1 MGSCSSFIYLNYNTT
16 RSKKQ
21 VALFISYDSP
31 KITEGKLIIKQNYP
45 NRYNK
50 TLKGVC
56 IPDTLFLYLN
66 PAGNLR
72 PTVCVL
78 RSSYLCATWQN
89 LRLSRNIVNHDSP

>member
-1 MGSCSSFIYLNYNTT
+1 MGTCSSFIYINYHTT
-16 RSKKQ
+16 RSQKQ

-31 KITEGKLIIKQNYP
+31 KITKGKLIIKQNYP

-78 RSSYLCATWQN
+78 RASYVAKFKAIAEHCKP
-89 LRLSRNIVNHDSP
+89 R

>member
-1 MGSCSSFIYLNYNTT
+1 MGNCSSFIYINYNTT

-31 KITEGKLIIKQNYP
+31 KITKGKLIIKQNYP

-78 RSSYLCATWQN
+78 RRSEEHTSELQ
-89 LRLSRNIVNHDSP
+89 SR

>member
-1 MGSCSSFIYLNYNTT
+1 MGNCSSNTT

-78 RSSYLCATWQN
+78 RASYVAKFKAIAEHCKP
-89 LRLSRNIVNHDSP
+89 R

>member
-1 MGSCSSFIYLNYNTT
+1 MGNCSSFIYINYNTT

-56 IPDTLFLYLN
+56 IPDTLFLYKSGGKF
-66 PAGNLR
+66 A
-72 PTVCVL
+72 
-78 RSSYLCATWQN
+78 SYRLCPTWQN
-89 LRLSRNIVNHDSP
+89 LRLPWNIVNHDSP

>member
-1 MGSCSSFIYLNYNTT
+1 MGSCSSFIYINYNTT

-78 RSSYLCATWQN
+78 RTSYVAKFKAIAEHCKP
-89 LRLSRNIVNHDSP
+89 R

>member
-1 MGSCSSFIYLNYNTT
+1 MGNCSSFIYINYNTT

-21 VALFISYDSP
+21 VALFISDSP
-31 KITEGKLIIKQNYP
+31 KITKGKLIIKQNYP

-78 RSSYLCATWQN
+78 RGK
-89 LRLSRNIVNHDSP
+89 I

>member
-1 MGSCSSFIYLNYNTT
+1 MGNCSSFIYINYNTT

-31 KITEGKLIIKQNYP
+31 KITKGKLIIKQNYP

-78 RSSYLCATWQN
+78 RASYVAKFKAIAEHCKP
-89 LRLSRNIVNHDSP
+89 R

>member
-1 MGSCSSFIYLNYNTT
+1 MRNCSSFIYINYNTT

-31 KITEGKLIIKQNYP
+31 KITKGKLIIKQNYP

-78 RSSYLCATWQN
+78 RACYVAKFKAIAEHCKP
-89 LRLSRNIVNHDSP
+89 R

>member
-1 MGSCSSFIYLNYNTT
+1 MGNCSSFIYINYNTT

-78 RSSYLCATWQN
+78 RASYVAKFKAIADHCKP
-89 LRLSRNIVNHDSP
+89 R

>member
-1 MGSCSSFIYLNYNTT
+1 MGNCSSFIYINYNTT

-31 KITEGKLIIKQNYP
+31 KITKGKLIIKQNYP

-72 PTVCVL
+72 PT
-78 RSSYLCATWQN
+78 WQN
-89 LRLSRNIVNHDSP
+89 LRLPWNIVNHDSP

>member
-1 MGSCSSFIYLNYNTT
+1 MGNCSSFIYINYNTT

-78 RSSYLCATWQN
+78 RAPYVAKFKAIAEHCKP
-89 LRLSRNIVNHDSP
+89 R

>member
-1 MGSCSSFIYLNYNTT
+1 MGNCSSFIYINYNTT

-31 KITEGKLIIKQNYP
+31 KITKGKLIIKQNYP

-66 PAGNLR
+66 SAGNLR

-78 RSSYLCATWQN
+78 RASYVAKFKATVEHCKP
-89 LRLSRNIVNHDSP
+89 R

>member
-1 MGSCSSFIYLNYNTT
+1 MGNCSSFIYINYNTT

-56 IPDTLFLYLN
+56 IPDSLFLYLN

-78 RSSYLCATWQN
+78 RASYVAKFKAIAEHCKP
-89 LRLSRNIVNHDSP
+89 R

>member
-1 MGSCSSFIYLNYNTT
+1 MGSCSSFIYINYNTT

-66 PAGNLR
+66 PAGNSR

-78 RSSYLCATWQN
+78 RARYLCATWQN
-89 LRLSRNIVNHDSP
+89 LRLPRNIVNHDSP

>member
-1 MGSCSSFIYLNYNTT
+1 MGNCSSFIYINYNTT

-78 RSSYLCATWQN
+78 RASYVAKFKAIAEHYKP
-89 LRLSRNIVNHDSP
+89 R

>member
-1 MGSCSSFIYLNYNTT
+1 MGNCSSFIYINYNTT

-31 KITEGKLIIKQNYP
+31 KITKGKLIIKQNYP

-56 IPDTLFLYLN
+56 ITDTLFLYLN

-78 RSSYLCATWQN
+78 RASYVAKFKATVEHCKP
-89 LRLSRNIVNHDSP
+89 R

>member
-1 MGSCSSFIYLNYNTT
+1 MGNCSSFIYINYNTT

-66 PAGNLR
+66 PAENLR

-78 RSSYLCATWQN
+78 RASYVAKFKAIAEHCKP
-89 LRLSRNIVNHDSP
+89 R

>member
-1 MGSCSSFIYLNYNTT
+1 MGNCSSFIYINYNTT

-31 KITEGKLIIKQNYP
+31 KITKGKLIIKQNYP

-78 RSSYLCATWQN
+78 RASHVAKFKAIAEHYKP
-89 LRLSRNIVNHDSP
+89 R

>member
-1 MGSCSSFIYLNYNTT
+1 MGNCSSFIYINYNTT

-50 TLKGVC
+50 TLKGVSVFRTPSFY
-56 IPDTLFLYLN
+56 I
-66 PAGNLR
+66 
-72 PTVCVL
+72 
-78 RSSYLCATWQN
+78 
-89 LRLSRNIVNHDSP
+89 

>member
-1 MGSCSSFIYLNYNTT
+1 MGSCSSFIYINYNTT

-66 PAGNLR
+66 PAGNLH

-78 RSSYLCATWQN
+78 RASYVAKFKAIAEHCKP
-89 LRLSRNIVNHDSP
+89 R

>member
-1 MGSCSSFIYLNYNTT
+1 MGSCSSFIYIDYNTT

-78 RSSYLCATWQN
+78 RASYVAKFKAIAEHCKP
-89 LRLSRNIVNHDSP
+89 R

>member
-1 MGSCSSFIYLNYNTT
+1 MGSCSSFIYINYNTT

-31 KITEGKLIIKQNYP
+31 KITKGKLIIKQNYP

-78 RSSYLCATWQN
+78 RASYVAKFKAIAEHCKP
-89 LRLSRNIVNHDSP
+89 R

>member
-1 MGSCSSFIYLNYNTT
+1 VGNCSSFIYINYNTT

-78 RSSYLCATWQN
+78 RASYVAKFKAIAEHCKP
-89 LRLSRNIVNHDSP
+89 R

>member
-1 MGSCSSFIYLNYNTT
+1 MDSCSSFIYINYNTT

-56 IPDTLFLYLN
+56 ISDTLFLYLN

-78 RSSYLCATWQN
+78 RVSYVAKFKAIAEHCKP
-89 LRLSRNIVNHDSP
+89 R

>member
-1 MGSCSSFIYLNYNTT
+1 MGSCSSFIYINYNTT

-56 IPDTLFLYLN
+56 IPDTLFLYLKS
-66 PAGNLR
+66 GGEICV

-78 RSSYLCATWQN
+78 RGK
-89 LRLSRNIVNHDSP
+89 I

>member
-1 MGSCSSFIYLNYNTT
+1 MGSCSSFIYINYNTT

-31 KITEGKLIIKQNYP
+31 KITEGKLITKQNYP

-78 RSSYLCATWQN
+78 RASYVAKFKAIAEHCKP
-89 LRLSRNIVNHDSP
+89 R

>member
-1 MGSCSSFIYLNYNTT
+1 MGNCSSFIYINYNTT

-56 IPDTLFLYLN
+56 IPDTLFLYLKSGGKF
-66 PAGNLR
+66 A
-72 PTVCVL
+72 
-78 RSSYLCATWQN
+78 SYRLCPTWQN

>member
-1 MGSCSSFIYLNYNTT
+1 MEFTLALEFTFSSQL
-16 RSKKQ
+16 
-21 VALFISYDSP
+21 SYDSP

-78 RSSYLCATWQN
+78 RGK
-89 LRLSRNIVNHDSP
+89 I

>member
-1 MGSCSSFIYLNYNTT
+1 MGNCSSFIYINYNTT

-31 KITEGKLIIKQNYP
+31 KITEGKLIIKQNNP

-78 RSSYLCATWQN
+78 RASYVAKFKAIAEHCKP
-89 LRLSRNIVNHDSP
+89 R

>member
-1 MGSCSSFIYLNYNTT
+1 MDSCSSFIYINYNTT

-56 IPDTLFLYLN
+56 IPDTLFLYLKSGGKF
-66 PAGNLR
+66 A
-72 PTVCVL
+72 
-78 RSSYLCATWQN
+78 SYRLCPTWQN
-89 LRLSRNIVNHDSP
+89 LRLPRNIVNHDSP

>member
-1 MGSCSSFIYLNYNTT
+1 MGNCSSFIYINYNKT

-78 RSSYLCATWQN
+78 RASYVAKFKAIAEHCKP
-89 LRLSRNIVNHDSP
+89 R

>member
-1 MGSCSSFIYLNYNTT
+1 MGNCSSFIYLNYNTT

-56 IPDTLFLYLN
+56 IPYTLFLYLN

-78 RSSYLCATWQN
+78 RASYVAKFKATVEHCKP
-89 LRLSRNIVNHDSP
+89 R

>member
-1 MGSCSSFIYLNYNTT
+1 MGNCSSFIYINYNTT

-56 IPDTLFLYLN
+56 SPDTLFLYLN

-78 RSSYLCATWQN
+78 RASYVAKFKAIAEHCKP
-89 LRLSRNIVNHDSP
+89 R

>member
-1 MGSCSSFIYLNYNTT
+1 MGSCSSFIYINYNTT

-66 PAGNLR
+66 PAENLR

-78 RSSYLCATWQN
+78 RASYVAKFKAIAEHCKP
-89 LRLSRNIVNHDSP
+89 R

>member
-1 MGSCSSFIYLNYNTT
+1 MGSCSSFIYINYNTT

-56 IPDTLFLYLN
+56 IPDTLFLYLKSGGKF
-66 PAGNLR
+66 ASYRLC
-72 PTVCVL
+72 PTCVL
-78 RSSYLCATWQN
+78 LVSYVAKFKATVEHCKP
-89 LRLSRNIVNHDSP
+89 R

>member
-56 IPDTLFLYLN
+56 IPYTLFLYLN
-66 PAGNLR
+66 PAGNLC

-78 RSSYLCATWQN
+78 RVSYVAKFKATVEHCKP
-89 LRLSRNIVNHDSP
+89 R

>member
-1 MGSCSSFIYLNYNTT
+1 MGNCSSFIYINYNTT

-31 KITEGKLIIKQNYP
+31 NITEGKLIIKQNYP

-78 RSSYLCATWQN
+78 RASYVAKFKAIAEHCKP
-89 LRLSRNIVNHDSP
+89 R

>member
-1 MGSCSSFIYLNYNTT
+1 MDSCSSFIYINYNTT

-78 RSSYLCATWQN
+78 RASYVAKFKAIAEHCKP
-89 LRLSRNIVNHDSP
+89 R

>member
-1 MGSCSSFIYLNYNTT
+1 MGNCSSFIYINYNTT

-21 VALFISYDSP
+21 VALFISHDSP

-78 RSSYLCATWQN
+78 RASYVAKFKAIAEHCKP
-89 LRLSRNIVNHDSP
+89 R

>member
-1 MGSCSSFIYLNYNTT
+1 MDSCSSFIYINYNTT

-31 KITEGKLIIKQNYP
+31 KITKGKLIIKQNYP

-78 RSSYLCATWQN
+78 RASYVAKFKATVEHCKP
-89 LRLSRNIVNHDSP
+89 R